1 MLWFN
6 TCLCTK
12 SQWWW
17 LRFTSVRWWTRLIY
31 WMEKAKH
38 STTEGLLSGLSGRNL
53 SWILAVVSQWLRT
66 NARTAVWSNTLV
78 WLEKQWKVI
87 RAIESRL
94 ETPPCAVNNK
104 ARQWGNR
111 RLQLSGE
118 LEDTGYGRLAWKT
131 WWGVMLNSTR
141 YLTTRVKR
149 GLWRSG
155 ERSSLHAGDPRT
167 QKFS

>member
-1 MLWFN
+1 MLWFS

-17 LRFTSVRWWTRLIY
+17 LRFTGVRWWTRLIY

-66 NARTAVWSNTLV
+66 NARTAVWSNMLV

-104 ARQWGNR
+104 ARQWGNKAPVVWGIR
-111 RLQLSGE
+111 R
-118 LEDTGYGRLAWKT
+118 Y
-131 WWGVMLNSTR
+131 
-141 YLTTRVKR
+141 
-149 GLWRSG
+149 GLWATGLKNLMRG
-155 ERSSLHAGDPRT
+155 NAELYKVPDHQG
-167 QKFS
+167 